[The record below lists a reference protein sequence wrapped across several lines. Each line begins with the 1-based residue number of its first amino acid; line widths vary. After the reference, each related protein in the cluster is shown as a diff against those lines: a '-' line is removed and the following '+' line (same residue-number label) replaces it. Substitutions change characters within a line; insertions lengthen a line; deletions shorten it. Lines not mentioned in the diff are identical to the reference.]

1 MLFGQICLNKIWI
14 WKNTYACTTE
24 LLFSKNGKIKKIA
37 LYRENMFTVFVIS
50 VLHLWFYWLAVSYKL
65 ETQPVLL
72 KKFNEFLHYG
82 DTCLSDASCSIPMT
96 SLEEKVNVIFM
107 RCSVPMTAVTPCL
120 QNYFWLKKKI
130 DKQQLERNRL
140 SLFLPTESYS
150 ILHLAFRIIAFL
162 TYAQTRDGTA

>member
-1 MLFGQICLNKIWI
+1 
-14 WKNTYACTTE
+14 
-24 LLFSKNGKIKKIA
+24 
-37 LYRENMFTVFVIS
+37 
-50 VLHLWFYWLAVSYKL
+50 
-65 ETQPVLL
+65 
-72 KKFNEFLHYG
+72 
-82 DTCLSDASCSIPMT
+82 MT

-107 RCSVPMTAVTPCL
+107 LCSVPMTAVTPCL